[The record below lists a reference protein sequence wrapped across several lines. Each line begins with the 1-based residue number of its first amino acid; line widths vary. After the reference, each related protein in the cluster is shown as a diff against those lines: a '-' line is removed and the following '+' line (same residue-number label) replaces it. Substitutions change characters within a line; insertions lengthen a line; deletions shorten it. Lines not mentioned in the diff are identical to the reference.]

1 MLDYNQAFHS
11 LISFMNNKITIIGAG
26 MVGSTTAYSLLA
38 SNNVGEIALIDINQ
52 KLAHAQAMDLQHSV
66 PFLGYTSIHNG
77 TYADIKNSSIVIIT
91 CGAAQKPGETR
102 LDLVK
107 KNSAIIKDI
116 LIKVYHQNP
125 HVIIIMVTNPVD
137 ILTHIACTL
146 YPKNKSCI
154 IGTGTIL
161 DSARFRFLLGEYLH
175 INPQSVHA
183 YIVGEHGDSEVPLWS
198 TATVGNTPIEKV
210 KKLSATVKKE
220 IFEYAKNAAYA
231 IIEGKQAT
239 YYAIATGV
247 AMLVDVITHDKKT
260 VLPVSRYIN
269 GEYGIRNVCLSMPA
283 VIGKEGIIS
292 TIPLTLSSQEKSA
305 LKKSAKTLQSI
316 LKATD

>member
-1 MLDYNQAFHS
+1 MK
-11 LISFMNNKITIIGAG
+11 NKITIIGAG
-26 MVGSTTAYSLLA
+26 MVGSCTAYSLLA
-38 SNNVGEIALIDINQ
+38 SNDVEEIALIDINHN
-52 KLAHAQAMDLQHSV
+52 LARAQAMDLQHAV
-66 PFLGYTSIHNG
+66 PFLGYTNVHDGS
-77 TYADIKNSSIVIIT
+77 YSDIKDSSIVIIT

-102 LDLVK
+102 IDLVK

-125 HVIIIMVTNPVD
+125 NVIIIMVTNPVD

-146 YPKNKSCI
+146 YPKNKNRI
-154 IGTGTIL
+154 IGTGTML

-210 KKLSATVKKE
+210 KKLSPATKKE
-220 IFEYAKNAAYA
+220 IFENAKNAAYA

-239 YYAIATGV
+239 YYAIAAGV

-269 GEYGIRNVCLSMPA
+269 GEYGIKNICLSLPA
-283 VIGKEGIIS
+283 VIGTDGI
-292 TIPLTLSSQEKSA
+292 LSSIPMHVSAQEKRQLQS
-305 LKKSAKTLQSI
+305 SAKKLQSVFKNM
-316 LKATD
+316 L

>member
-1 MLDYNQAFHS
+1 
-11 LISFMNNKITIIGAG
+11 
-26 MVGSTTAYSLLA
+26 MVGSCTAYSLLA
-38 SNNVGEIALIDINQ
+38 SNDVEEIALIDINHN
-52 KLAHAQAMDLQHSV
+52 LARAQAMDLQHAV
-66 PFLGYTSIHNG
+66 PFLGYTNVHDGS
-77 TYADIKNSSIVIIT
+77 YSDIKDSSIVVIT

-102 LDLVK
+102 IDLVK

-116 LIKVYHQNP
+116 LTKVYHQNP

-220 IFEYAKNAAYA
+220 IFENAKNAAYA